1 MCMYVCGGGL
11 CVCVCVCVFVCVCV
25 CVCVCDVTCSCWRSR
40 WCWSAAAT
48 CYHRKYCTR
57 GACRKEK
64 HGWARRALHS
74 CAS

>member
-1 MCMYVCGGGL
+1 MCMYVCVGGL
-11 CVCVCVCVFVCVCV
+11 CVCVCVCVFVCVC
-25 CVCVCDVTCSCWRSR
+25 DVTCSCWRSR
-40 WCWSAAAT
+40 WCWRTCWSAAAT

-64 HGWARRALHS
+64 HGWARRALRS